1 MSQTRRTRRSAS
13 SRRPSVARGRS
24 RPTRPATPRQAEILT
39 FVRDYTH
46 RYGYSP
52 TYDEIAAE
60 FDISKV
66 TVFEHLTILEGR
78 GLLRRDKHKARS
90 LQLADH
96 LELPD
101 DRPSCLKLVG
111 RIAAGAP
118 IEAIEDPEVIDL
130 EQLFT
135 SRHGTYV
142 LEVKGD
148 SMIDDQIADGD
159 YVVIEKRST
168 ANNGDFV
175 RKQLEA
181 RRGDIVVAL
190 LDNGEATLKRMY
202 REKNRIRLQP
212 ANARYEPIYTTQV
225 DIQGVLIGVIRQ
237 TR

>member
-1 MSQTRRTRRSAS
+1 MSKSRRNSRSAATRRS
-13 SRRPSVARGRS
+13 SVHRGRP

-46 RYGYSP
+46 RHGFSP
-52 TYDEIAAE
+52 TYDEIAAQ

-111 RIAAGAP
+111 RIAAGKP

-168 ANNGDFV
+168 ANNG
-175 RKQLEA
+175 E
-181 RRGDIVVAL
+181 IVVAL
-190 LDNGEATLKRMY
+190 LDNGEATLKRMF
-202 REKNRIRLQP
+202 REKNRVRLQP
-212 ANARYEPIYTTQV
+212 SNNRYQPIYTTQV
-225 DIQGVLIGVIRQ
+225 DIQGVLIGVIRR

>member
-1 MSQTRRTRRSAS
+1 MSQTRRTRRSVS
-13 SRRPSVARGRS
+13 SRRSSAPRGRS

-46 RYGYSP
+46 RHGFSP
-52 TYDEIAAE
+52 TYDEIAAQ

-78 GLLRRDKHKARS
+78 GLLKRAKHKARS

-111 RIAAGAP
+111 RIAAGSP

-130 EQLFT
+130 EQIFY

-168 ANNGDFV
+168 ANNG
-175 RKQLEA
+175 E
-181 RRGDIVVAL
+181 IVVAL

-212 ANARYEPIYTTQV
+212 ANERYQPIYTTQV
-225 DIQGVLIGVIRQ
+225 DIQGVLIGVVR
-237 TR
+237 RSR

>member
-1 MSQTRRTRRSAS
+1 MSQTRRTSRSAS

-168 ANNGDFV
+168 ANNGD
-175 RKQLEA
+175 
-181 RRGDIVVAL
+181 IVVAL

-225 DIQGVLIGVIRQ
+225 DIQGVLIGVIRR

>member
-1 MSQTRRTRRSAS
+1 MSLYYR
-13 SRRPSVARGRS
+13 RGRAQSARRASGS
-24 RPTRPATPRQAEILT
+24 RSRSKATRPATPRQAEILT

-46 RYGYSP
+46 RHGFSP

-66 TVFEHLTILEGR
+66 TVFEHLSILEDR

-90 LQLADH
+90 LQLADP

-111 RIAAGAP
+111 RIAAGSP
-118 IEAIEDPEVIDL
+118 IEAIENPEVVDL
-130 EQLFT
+130 EALFT

-168 ANNGDFV
+168 ANNGD
-175 RKQLEA
+175 
-181 RRGDIVVAL
+181 IVVAL
-190 LDNGEATLKRMY
+190 LENGEATLKRMY

-212 ANARYEPIYTTQV
+212 ANDRYEPIYTTQV
-225 DIQGVLIGVIRQ
+225 DIQGVLIGVIR
-237 TR
+237 RSR